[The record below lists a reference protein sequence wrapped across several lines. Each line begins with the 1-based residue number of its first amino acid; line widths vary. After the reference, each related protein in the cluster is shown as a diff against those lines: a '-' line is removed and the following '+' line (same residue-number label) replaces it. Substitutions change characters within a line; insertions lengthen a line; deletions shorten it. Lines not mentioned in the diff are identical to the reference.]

1 MLPAWGC
8 GSAADYE
15 CIFVLMCANMSISTN
30 GCVQSKDMST
40 YTRDREACLQSNPR
54 CILNGQEVSSP
65 DADLESLSTSY
76 RYLQF
81 TW

>member
-1 MLPAWGC
+1 
-8 GSAADYE
+8 
-15 CIFVLMCANMSISTN
+15 
-30 GCVQSKDMST
+30 MST
-40 YTRDREACLQSNPR
+40 YTRDREACLQSNPL